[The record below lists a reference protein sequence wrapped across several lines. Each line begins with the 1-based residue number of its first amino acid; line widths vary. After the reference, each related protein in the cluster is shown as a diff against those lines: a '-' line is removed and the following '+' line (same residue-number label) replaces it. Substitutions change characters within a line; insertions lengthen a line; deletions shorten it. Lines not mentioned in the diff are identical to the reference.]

1 MSSIMLSLITRLS
14 GALNRLA
21 GNLQQQQAEWFTNR
35 SGRCSFKADVVPT
48 ENGFT
53 PVISRRTGFTQRD
66 WHIDQL
72 PGTGTYATARKALRA
87 GRLMAQQMAEL
98 RYRFD

>member
-14 GALNRLA
+14 GALNRLGSA
-21 GNLQQQQAEWFTNR
+21 LQQQQAEWFTNR
-35 SGRCSFKADVVPT
+35 SGRCSFRADVVPT
-48 ENGFT
+48 EGGFM
-53 PVISRRTGFTQRD
+53 PVISRRTGFTPRD

-72 PGTGTYATARKALRA
+72 PGAGNYATARKALRA
-87 GRLMAQQMAEL
+87 GRLMARQMAEL

>member
-1 MSSIMLSLITRLS
+1 MSSIMLLLVTRLS
-14 GALNRLA
+14 GVLNRLA
-21 GNLQQQQAEWFTNR
+21 GTLQQQQAEWFTNH

-48 ENGFT
+48 EDGFT

-66 WHIDQL
+66 WRIDQL
-72 PGTGTYATARKALRA
+72 PGVGTYATARKALRA